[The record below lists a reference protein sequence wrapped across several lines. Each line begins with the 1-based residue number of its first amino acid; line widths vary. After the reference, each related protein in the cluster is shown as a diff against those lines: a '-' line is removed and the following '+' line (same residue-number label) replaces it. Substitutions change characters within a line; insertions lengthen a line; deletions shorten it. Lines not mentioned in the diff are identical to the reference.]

1 MSIKRN
7 GEAAVPLTESQCV
20 VYEWP
25 SSDGLLIS
33 RLLPRATRIRA
44 RVQDRVEDIRARVPP
59 GARAF
64 LFHLSATFTGRF
76 PLCRA
81 ALIEELG
88 RRGIQVINGAVLDI
102 SKRTLQL
109 HCRQLGLNSTTG
121 ACPGDPDELLIVKTN
136 MNYGAADDRVLS
148 WNQRRLLGLRRIT
161 REIKRSRDY
170 IVVRRREVKEKWWQD
185 SELAIERYINNP
197 ENRIFKLY
205 RALDHVAIN
214 DMINPHWIKKPSGS
228 TQRVN
233 SFFRLSAS
241 GIETCV
247 QASDVPSAV
256 IHDGLK
262 LLDHLSMLYGTLD
275 IAMDEAG
282 KCYIIDLNSTPAIP
296 NKPQPDVVEHL
307 RGAFR
312 GDVSSSPE
320 VKRSVCV

>member
-1 MSIKRN
+1 MKA
-7 GEAAVPLTESQCV
+7 GDECAVALVESQCV

-25 SSDGLLIS
+25 SSNGLLIS
-33 RLLPRATRIRA
+33 RLLPNATRIRA
-44 RVQDRVEDIRARVPP
+44 RVRDRVEDVCARVPP
-59 GARAF
+59 GTKAF
-64 LFHLSATFTGRF
+64 IFHLSATFTGRF

-81 ALIEELG
+81 ALIEELE

-109 HCRQLGLNSTTG
+109 HCRRLGLHSTT
-121 ACPGDPDELLIVKTN
+121 AATQGDPDELLIVKTN

-148 WNQRRLLGLRRIT
+148 WNQRRLLGLCRIT

-170 IVVRRREVKEKWWQD
+170 RVVRRREVKEKWWQD

-197 ENRIFKLY
+197 ENRILKLY
-205 RALDHVAIN
+205 RTLDQVAIN
-214 DMINPHWIKKPSGS
+214 DMINPHLIKKPSGS
-228 TQRVN
+228 TERVN

-241 GIETCV
+241 GIETCA
-247 QASDVPSAV
+247 QASDFPSAV

-275 IAMDEAG
+275 IAMDEVG

-312 GDVSSSPE
+312 GDEPASTE